1 MPSCDKPTAECVQA
15 ANLGEG
21 IEKAVMMKNLSRL
34 ICDEIWTKNVKN
46 LWPPTL
52 QDILNDN
59 SMKNTNFYNLL
70 RWIIDPNVPFSNNV
84 FLKLSV

>member
-34 ICDEIWTKNVKN
+34 ICDEI
-46 LWPPTL
+46 
-52 QDILNDN
+52 
-59 SMKNTNFYNLL
+59 
-70 RWIIDPNVPFSNNV
+70 
-84 FLKLSV
+84 